1 MDILA
6 VFHLAEPMGS
16 MDCKDDSYY
25 YEVGLGMQSKW
36 EEVSKEINLNVNEFK
51 MILKSEKV

>member
-36 EEVSKEINLNVNEFK
+36 EEVSKEINLNINEFE
-51 MILKSEKV
+51 MILKSEIV